1 MSIKQTNELSDRASL
16 TLENQIRV
24 FNCLN
29 LVDSLHIDTD
39 EKFGV
44 TSDFRRHLKIELTEL
59 FNDMAR
65 IIQEE
70 VPQQGER

>member
-16 TLENQIRV
+16 TLENQIKIYQ
-24 FNCLN
+24 CLR
-29 LVDSLHIDTD
+29 LVDSLDIPIDENTGISTA
-39 EKFGV
+39 FM
-44 TSDFRRHLKIELTEL
+44 RHLKIELQGVFE
-59 FNDMAR
+59 DMGA